1 MSVLTVLHTRIH
13 TRREHRAATRR
24 PGTLRGFAAKVVRR
38 IADSP
43 LDSTVLRAASAPAP
57 ATWGVPDEQA
67 ERPHAH
73 WRMVT
78 GPDGRRHLEAAWH
91 LAH

>member
-1 MSVLTVLHTRIH
+1 MSVLAVIH
-13 TRREHRAATRR
+13 TSVLAHRERRTATRR
-24 PGTLRGFAAKVVRR
+24 PGTVRDAVAAFARR

-43 LDSTVLRAASAPAP
+43 LDSTVLRAAPAPAP
-57 ATWGVPDEQA
+57 VSRAVRDDRHA
-67 ERPHAH
+67 CPHAH

-78 GPDGRRHLEAAWH
+78 DPEGRRHLEAAWH